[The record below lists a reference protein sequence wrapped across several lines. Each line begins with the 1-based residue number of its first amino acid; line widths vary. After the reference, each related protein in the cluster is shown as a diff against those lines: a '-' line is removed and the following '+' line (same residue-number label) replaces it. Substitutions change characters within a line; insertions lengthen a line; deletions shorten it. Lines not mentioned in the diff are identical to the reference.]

1 MFELQ
6 IVPIDICFFVLIL
19 VLGIMALMKG
29 FVKELFSKISVFGGL
44 AAGIFFAPKLEP
56 YVRDS
61 FAVVAKISMVVSF
74 FLIFIVVFLVICIIQ
89 HFVEKA
95 FEGEIMK
102 GLDRSLGFF
111 IGVLEGFI
119 LVTFIIALLKYQT
132 FYKCD
137 TLLENSLF
145 NKLLGNLFTI
155 PSNIPGFSS

>member
-1 MFELQ
+1 MFELK
-6 IVPIDICFFVLIL
+6 IVPIDIVFFILIL

-29 FVKELFSKISVFGGL
+29 FVKELFSKVSVFGGL
-44 AAGIFFAPKLEP
+44 AAGVFFAPKLEP

-61 FAVVAKISMVVSF
+61 FAVVSKISMVVSF

-111 IGVLEGFI
+111 IGVLEGI
-119 LVTFIIALLKYQT
+119 VLVTFILALVKYQT
-132 FYKCD
+132 FYDCSSF
-137 TLLENSLF
+137 LENSLF
-145 NKLLGNLFTI
+145 DHLLGNVMTI
-155 PSNIPGFSS
+155 PKSIPGFTS